1 METYLTYSEQETF
14 ALGEKIG
21 KGLKPGAVVALFA
34 DLGSG
39 KTVLTKGIA
48 AALGLED
55 CVHSPTFTL
64 VNEYPGDVP
73 IYHFDAYRI
82 SEDDWINCGF
92 DEYLFAGGV
101 CVIEWAENVEAVL
114 PDQTVRVRLERV
126 PENGESCRR
135 IVLEGI
141 RV

>member
-48 AALGLED
+48 AALGLKG
-55 CVHSPTFTL
+55 VHSPTFTL
-64 VNEYPGDVP
+64 VNEYHGPVNL
-73 IYHFDAYRI
+73 YHFDAYRI
-82 SEDDWINCGF
+82 TEEDWLNCGF
-92 DEYLFAGGV
+92 DEYLFAGGI
-101 CVIEWAENVEAVL
+101 CVIEWAQNVASIL
-114 PDQTVRVRLERV
+114 PPETVRISLTRV
-126 PENGESCRR
+126 PENGETCRW
-135 IVLEGI
+135 ITLDGI
-141 RV
+141 QI